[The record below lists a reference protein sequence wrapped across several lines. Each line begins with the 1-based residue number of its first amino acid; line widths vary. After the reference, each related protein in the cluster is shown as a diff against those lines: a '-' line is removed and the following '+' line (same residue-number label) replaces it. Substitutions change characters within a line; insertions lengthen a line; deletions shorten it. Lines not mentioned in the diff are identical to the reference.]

1 MKKKICIFILII
13 CLIIIVILGMHVTD
27 RIRMKSNKPVIF
39 SNWGYSY
46 VPPIDFA
53 EEEINNAILKF
64 IVDRG
69 DNEKHHEYAKT
80 FASMRVY
87 LIEEKERDELYNIYA
102 WVLEEKYY
110 LENNEIKQD
119 GGSSIPH
126 KFVVENINDK
136 FIVTDSIIP
145 RDGSYYTDDMKR
157 IFPSSVRNDME
168 DIHTDGTI
176 EELSADIQNQVEEY
190 FNMNNEQS
198 EEGHFFYGKVVES
211 TASYIIVE
219 PNENEEERKSAYK
232 ISVGLGENNDALYT
246 VGTNVK
252 ITYDGTILES
262 YPAQVKATKIEIKS
276 AENFEILF
284 YDKHPMESYKIYTIL
299 DKSETDKYDYTVY
312 GYDGSVNIRID
323 GKDYSLKEALIEN
336 KITMEEIIAK
346 ANQDEKDGKI
356 KAEMYKDGGSMEYH
370 YENYTII
377 KYHTLDGNRDV
388 YIGTKD
394 LKLNDIK

>member
-1 MKKKICIFILII
+1 MN
-13 CLIIIVILGMHVTD
+13 
-27 RIRMKSNKPVIF
+27 S
-39 SNWGYSY
+39 
-46 VPPIDFA
+46 
-53 EEEINNAILKF
+53 
-64 IVDRG
+64 
-69 DNEKHHEYAKT
+69 
-80 FASMRVY
+80 
-87 LIEEKERDELYNIYA
+87 
-102 WVLEEKYY
+102 
-110 LENNEIKQD
+110 
-119 GGSSIPH
+119 
-126 KFVVENINDK
+126 
-136 FIVTDSIIP
+136 
-145 RDGSYYTDDMKR
+145 
-157 IFPSSVRNDME
+157 IFPSSVRKNME
-168 DIHTDGTI
+168 KIHTDGTM
-176 EELSADIQNQVEEY
+176 EELSADIQSQVEEY

-219 PNENEEERKSAYK
+219 PNENEEERKSADK

-252 ITYDGTILES
+252 ITYDGTIMES
-262 YPAQVKATKIEIKS
+262 YPAKVNATKIEIKS
-276 AENFEILF
+276 AEDFEILF
-284 YDKHPMESYKIYTIL
+284 YDKHPMESYRIYTIL
-299 DKSETDKYDYTVY
+299 DKSETDKYDYTIY

-356 KAEMYKDGGSMEYH
+356 KAETYKDGGSMEYH

-394 LKLNDIK
+394 LKLNDIR